1 MTYPRVHERFVSSR
15 YALGEA
21 DMCSYLSLYIA
32 RGEDGKG
39 TTDSIPAMLD
49 APSTFRSLVLYA
61 TETSEDVVFSL
72 DL

>member
-1 MTYPRVHERFVSSR
+1 MSSR

-32 RGEDGKG
+32 RGEDRRG
-39 TTDSIPAMLD
+39 TTDSIPAMID
-49 APSTFRSLVLYA
+49 APSTFRSVVLFQYA
-61 TETSEDVVFSL
+61 TETSEVVMSSL